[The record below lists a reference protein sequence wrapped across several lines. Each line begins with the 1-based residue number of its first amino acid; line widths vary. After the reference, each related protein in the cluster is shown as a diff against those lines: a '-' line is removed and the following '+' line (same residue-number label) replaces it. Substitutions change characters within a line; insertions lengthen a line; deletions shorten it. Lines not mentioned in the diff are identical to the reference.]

1 MSWKHFVKLLAGKGR
16 RRLSF
21 ICLICDNA
29 LFVFLY
35 CEFSSLSAAFSLIFM
50 KFAKISCKKNSSRF
64 QFDDFNHVRNYW
76 SKISSLSPGDV
87 FYFARVLNKNTIL
100 PSSSS
105 MCDGEGVE
113 MKLIWKRTFFQL
125 RMPFIAGVHLW
136 IFDVSSIR
144 FTILCG
150 SYKMLKFMSQG
161 GSSVNFWM

>member
-50 KFAKISCKKNSSRF
+50 KFAKISCKKISSRF

-100 PSSSS
+100 SSSSS
-105 MCDGEGVE
+105 MCDGEGGVE

-125 RMPFIAGVHLW
+125 RMLCH
-136 IFDVSSIR
+136 SSPACIYE
-144 FTILCG
+144 F
-150 SYKMLKFMSQG
+150 FMSRAFDSQYCADHIKCSNLWVKEG
-161 GSSVNFWM
+161 PL